1 MRSHQHIAALALV
14 AAASAQ
20 DCDYGKGHNCIKAQT
35 TASVALPI
43 PTLFPSASPPTF
55 VYAIDDLDHADI
67 IAITANNNG
76 VKVPSASA
84 NGPMQAVSWWFS
96 YDNGTVNLDSK
107 QERAYTAWALES
119 NSTSDLGGA
128 DGGCEGL
135 LGADCVADL
144 KTLFTDKS
152 TLQIGSTAASGALFK
167 FFATPPKNLR
177 CPSIF
182 WGDGSGRDLTLY
194 GTSDTRP
201 LVLNAQWFARLSSKL
216 LLGAKPVPGNASY
229 THGMTAMRF
238 RSFEKQKE
246 LAIVAFSLGYP
257 AGGPGDRA
265 NNTLSMAC
273 LRAGAAA
280 KDSTGG
286 SESSGD
292 KNNSGAAL
300 GISMGAM
307 ATAAMVLLLSM

>member
-35 TASVALPI
+35 TASVTLPI

-96 YDNGTVNLDSK
+96 YDNGTANLDPK

-135 LGADCVADL
+135 LGADCIADL

-201 LVLNAQWFARLSSKL
+201 LVLNGKSFFVGSFSVFLSL
-216 LLGAKPVPGNASY
+216 FTFYL
-229 THGMTAMRF
+229 
-238 RSFEKQKE
+238 E
-246 LAIVAFSLGYP
+246 LP
-257 AGGPGDRA
+257 
-265 NNTLSMAC
+265 C
-273 LRAGAAA
+273 
-280 KDSTGG
+280 
-286 SESSGD
+286 
-292 KNNSGAAL
+292 
-300 GISMGAM
+300 
-307 ATAAMVLLLSM
+307 